1 MTAHRTLLAAL
12 VLALTSLGLS
22 GCAFEGETAIES
34 DSALSG
40 RPYFEVWRAQNGR
53 HYFHLSAAN
62 HEIIL
67 ASQGYSTRTA
77 ALNGVLSVL
86 DNGEIQSRYELRQ
99 ASNGQ
104 HYFVLKARNGEIIG
118 VSETYVSR
126 SNAQRGVD
134 GVIRNVIA
142 YQEFLANRTGAR
154 FDVFQGRD
162 GRYYFNLHAQ
172 NGEIVLSSQGYLDE
186 ASALNATF
194 SVAENGLDAARYDVR
209 QAQNGQWYFNLIAT
223 NGQVIGTSETY
234 VSKYNAQ
241 RGRDAIVALLPSVEL
256 L

>member
-1 MTAHRTLLAAL
+1 MTAHRTLFAAL

-22 GCAFEGETAIES
+22 GCAFDGETATGS

-40 RPYFEVWRAQNGR
+40 RPYFEVWAAQNGR

-104 HYFVLKARNGEIIG
+104 HYFVLKGRNGEIIG
-118 VSETYVSR
+118 LSETYSSR
-126 SNAQRGVD
+126 YNAQRGID
-134 GVIRNVIA
+134 AVIRNVVA
-142 YQEFLANRTGAR
+142 YQDFLANRTGAR
-154 FDVFQGRD
+154 FDVFQGAD
-162 GRYYFNLHAQ
+162 GRYYFNLHAG

-194 SVAENGLDAARYDVR
+194 SVAENGASAARYDVR
-209 QAQNGQWYFNLIAT
+209 QAQNGQWYFNLLAT
-223 NGQVIGTSETY
+223 NGQVIGTSEMYAT
-234 VSKYNAQ
+234 KYNAE
-241 RGRDAIVALLPSVEL
+241 RGRDAIIALLPSVEL